1 MRHTPC
7 EKIIS
12 YDGSIELPLG
22 ELIRYYR
29 ELEIDRFPK
38 YNLHDRNWSQMWHQY
53 MPQVQDPVVSF
64 SSKSLVLALNDKL
77 ICKIRMDE
85 KQDNEINNYQVLN
98 NNYSLFP
105 RFEGVKFFSNGKKGI
120 ILERIK
126 CFDKQNYTS
135 GELNR
140 IYYEFFDRLQELH
153 STGIIHNDLI
163 KAYKSDFRPNII
175 ISDGQIRLID
185 CENLKFRE
193 TCSSWEKLLNEELNE
208 VSEYFHELID
218 FKCRTLT

>member
-1 MRHTPC
+1 MRQIPC

-12 YDGSIELPLG
+12 YDGSIELSLA
-22 ELIRYYR
+22 ELTLYYR
-29 ELEIDRFPK
+29 ELGIDPLPED
-38 YNLHDRNWSQMWHQY
+38 NLHDRNWSQMWHQY

-85 KQDNEINNYQVLN
+85 KQDIEINNYRVLN

-120 ILERIK
+120 ILERIR

-153 STGIIHNDLI
+153 STGVIHNDLI
-163 KAYKSDFRPNII
+163 KASKSDIRPNII

-185 CENLKFRE
+185 CENLIFKE
-193 TCSSWEKLLNEELNE
+193 TCSSWEKSLNEELNE
-208 VSEYFHELID
+208 VSEYFFELID
-218 FKCRTLT
+218 FKCNTLT

>member
-22 ELIRYYR
+22 ELILYYR
-29 ELEIDRFPK
+29 ELGIDRFPK
-38 YNLHDRNWSQMWHQY
+38 DNLHDRNWSHLLHQY
-53 MPQVQDPVVSF
+53 MPQVQDPVISF
-64 SSKSLVLALNDKL
+64 SSKSLVLALNDIL

-85 KQDNEINNYQVLN
+85 KQDIEINNYQVLN

-126 CFDKQNYTS
+126 NVNKENYSS

-140 IYYEFFDRLQELH
+140 FYYDFFDKLKELH
-153 STGIIHNDLI
+153 SAGIIHNDLI
-163 KAYKSDFRPNII
+163 KAYQSDIRPNII
-175 ISDGQIRLID
+175 VSEGQIRLID
-185 CENLKFRE
+185 CENLTFRE
-193 TCSSWEKLLNEELNE
+193 TCSSWEKSLNQELNE

-218 FKCRTLT
+218 FKCSTLT

>member
-1 MRHTPC
+1 MRQIPS

-12 YDGSIELPLG
+12 HDGNIELSLG
-22 ELIRYYR
+22 ELTVYYK
-29 ELEIDRFPK
+29 ELGIDPEPED
-38 YNLHDRNWSQMWHQY
+38 NLHDRNRSKMWPFLVTKVH
-53 MPQVQDPVVSF
+53 DPVISF
-64 SSKSLVLALNDKL
+64 SSKSLIIALNDKL

-85 KQDNEINNYQVLN
+85 KQDIEINNYRALN

-126 CFDKQNYTS
+126 CLDKQNYTS

-163 KAYKSDFRPNII
+163 KAYKSDIRPNII

-185 CENLKFRE
+185 CENLIFKE
-193 TCSSWEKLLNEELNE
+193 TCSSWEKSLNEELNE
-208 VSEYFHELID
+208 VNEYFYELID
-218 FKCRTLT
+218 FKCNILT